1 MHENAKIVK
10 YADYYRAFK
19 PFVIDLGWRGLGTIR
34 WRAQIDS
41 EGGVER
47 GHPAPALGVLR
58 LGGPDAAPHRCPHGA
73 DNRVNSNPRTG
84 ETRRAVEANASRT
97 PVMTRLPRAERAAAT
112 VAGVKC
118 RVVRELSRQFVIR
131 SVRFN

>member
-47 GHPAPALGVLR
+47 GHPAPALGVFR
-58 LGGPDAAPHRCPHGA
+58 LGGPDAPPHRCRHGA
-73 DNRVNSNPRTG
+73 DNRVDSNPRTG
-84 ETRRAVEANASRT
+84 DTRRAVEAWR
-97 PVMTRLPRAERAAAT
+97 PGRP
-112 VAGVKC
+112 
-118 RVVRELSRQFVIR
+118 
-131 SVRFN
+131 